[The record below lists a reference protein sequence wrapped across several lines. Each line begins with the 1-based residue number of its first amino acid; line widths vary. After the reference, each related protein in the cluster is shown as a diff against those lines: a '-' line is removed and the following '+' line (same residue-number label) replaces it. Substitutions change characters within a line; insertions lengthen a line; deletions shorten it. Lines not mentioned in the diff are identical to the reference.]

1 MMWGKFYYST
11 SGFAGDCK
19 PPPALHK
26 LLSLQG
32 AQDIMSTAAGTGST
46 VFDEMQGKATWLQGK
61 FLQ

>member
-19 PPPALHK
+19 PPPLHK

-32 AQDIMSTAAGTGST
+32 SQDMSTAGIGSM